1 MNNMVNKLLEKFGSN
16 YRLVSFQQLNERR
29 TDAQELG
36 RLIAQQAYE
45 KWIEEMNQRNLEL
58 QERGK
63 ELKRRLACAISS
75 AHYYRKKAAKLEGK
89 PVQDTTGS

>member
-1 MNNMVNKLLEKFGSN
+1 MVNKLLEKIGSN
-16 YRLVSFQQLNERR
+16 YRLVSFEQLNERR

-45 KWIEEMNQRNLEL
+45 KRIDELNQHHLET
-58 QERGK
+58 QERLV

-89 PVQDTTGS
+89 PVQDTSGS